1 MILNQLEKFVLTDCI
16 FFKFF
21 ELPFGNSNLS
31 DGIFFSCVE
40 QRALQNAETGE
51 MAAVSKRI
59 ISFILFMYVRGYHYF
74 RRRNMFKDAIIK
86 VSTSEPPK
94 FYLQVHNYQTRAF
107 VDIGFML
114 GYRTC
119 WNKHHKQDQSRQR
132 MYLNQNS
139 FLQVILYV
147 YHF

>member
-1 MILNQLEKFVLTDCI
+1 
-16 FFKFF
+16 
-21 ELPFGNSNLS
+21 
-31 DGIFFSCVE
+31 
-40 QRALQNAETGE
+40 

-59 ISFILFMYVRGYHYF
+59 ISFIVFMYVRGYHYF
-74 RRRNMFKDAIIK
+74 RCRNMLKDAIIK

-119 WNKHHKQDQSRQR
+119 WNKHHKQDQSRQKNL
-132 MYLNQNS
+132 YNLDQL
-139 FLQVILYV
+139 LQVILCV
-147 YHF
+147 DHF